1 MNVFFFF
8 CLKINISSFIFD
20 DILGDVKQVAI
31 VTHID
36 KTGIP
41 NVDMESV
48 FKYPHVKEF
57 CEEVSKILEIEI
69 QSVYPI
75 ANYHEEHKPSAAKN
89 ALALM
94 ALWDMFKCGERH
106 IKKKLESDF
115 NDDH

>member
-1 MNVFFFF
+1 MFRQ
-8 CLKINISSFIFD
+8 KINISCFIFD

-31 VTHID
+31 VTNID
-36 KTGIP
+36 RIGVP

-48 FKYPHVKEF
+48 FKYPNVKEF

-75 ANYHEEHKPSAAKN
+75 ANYHQEHKPSAAKN

-94 ALWDMFKCGERH
+94 ALWDIFKCGERY
-106 IKKKLESDF
+106 IKKKLESGF